1 MVISM
6 KKAYLTVY
14 LSLSLGVIL
23 SLILALTEAARVNAI
38 RMQIECVTDTACNS
52 ILAEYHRQLLEQY
65 ELFYVDTSYGTAN
78 AAYANTEEHLRNYM
92 EHNFSLQDV
101 FILQNYRDIM
111 KLSTEDVS
119 LLSAAI
125 ATDEQGIGLKRQAV
139 LYMKD
144 KVGLSLAEDIMKN
157 LQAATQYEQESTQL
171 QEQRQ
176 NVDEQLN
183 EMINQKEENLPPEKK
198 IIETENGPQEIEV
211 QPKITRDNPAD
222 IVNAS
227 RGLSVLQLV
236 VKDVDSLSYR
246 QITPSNYV
254 TGRQLHTGSGKQE
267 GMEYP
272 DSFLENVIF
281 HEYILEKCSRYTE
294 VLDKSLLKYQTE
306 YIICGKDSDDKNL
319 EAIMNRLLLLREAAN
334 VLYLMSDS
342 AKMAEIQ
349 ALSMTLSL
357 ICMVPEAEPLVR
369 YSILFAW
376 AYVESIRDVRVLFNK
391 GKVPLMKTSSTWG
404 TGLLKM
410 TQFRENYEDG
420 SNTEGLSY
428 EDYLRIFLCLT
439 DENKVTMRL
448 MDIMEMDIRQ
458 TAGNENFRMDACMDC
473 FEICAAVNSAYGYGF
488 TIQRK
493 YGYELTG

>member
-1 MVISM
+1 M

-52 ILAEYHRQLLEQY
+52 VLAEYHRQLLEQY
-65 ELFYVDTSYGTAN
+65 ELFYVDTAYGTAN
-78 AAYANTEEHLRNYM
+78 AAYANTEAHLRSYM
-92 EHNFSLQDV
+92 EHNFSLHD
-101 FILQNYRDIM
+101 ITTLRNYRDVLG
-111 KLSTEDVS
+111 LSTEDVS

-125 ATDEQGIGLKRQAV
+125 ATDQQGIGLKRQAV

-144 KVGLSLAEDIMKN
+144 KVGLTFAEDIIKN
-157 LQAATQYEQESTQL
+157 LQTVMQYEQESTGIK
-171 QEQRQ
+171 EQRQ
-176 NVDEQLN
+176 NVEEQLN
-183 EMINQKEENLPPEKK
+183 EMINQKEESLPVEKK

-211 QPKITRDNPAD
+211 KPEITRDNPAD
-222 IVNAS
+222 IVNAA
-227 RGLSVLQLV
+227 RGFSILQLV
-236 VKDVDSLSYR
+236 IKDANAISY
-246 QITPSNYV
+246 QKITPSNYV
-254 TGRQLHTGSGKQE
+254 SGRQLHAGSGRQE
-267 GMEYP
+267 GMKYP
-272 DSFLENVIF
+272 DSLLENIVF

-319 EAIMNRLLLLREAAN
+319 EGIMNRLLLLREVAN

-349 ALSMTLSL
+349 ALSMTLTL

-376 AYVESIRDVRVLFNK
+376 AYVESIRDVRILFNN
-391 GKVPLMKTSSTWG
+391 GKVPLLKSSSTWE
-404 TGLLKM
+404 TELLKM
-410 TQFRENYEDG
+410 TQFQEDYEEG
-420 SNTEGLSY
+420 SGGEGLSY
-428 EDYLRIFLCLT
+428 EDYLRLFLCLM
-439 DENKVTMRL
+439 DEDTVTMRL

-458 TAGNENFRMDACMDC
+458 TAGNENFRMDACMDY
-473 FEICAAVNSAYGYGF
+473 FEMLAGVSSAYGYDF

-493 YGYELTG
+493 YGYEPTG

>member
-1 MVISM
+1 M

-52 ILAEYHRQLLEQY
+52 VLAEYHRQLLEQY
-65 ELFYVDTSYGTAN
+65 ELFYVDTTYGTAN
-78 AAYANTEEHLRNYM
+78 AAYANTEAHLKSYM

-101 FILQNYRDIM
+101 TTLRNCRDILG
-111 KLSTEDVS
+111 LSTEDVS

-144 KVGLSLAEDIMKN
+144 KVGLSFAEDIMKN
-157 LQAATQYEQESTQL
+157 LQTVTQYEQESTKI

-176 NVDEQLN
+176 DVEEQLN
-183 EMINQKEENLPPEKK
+183 EMINQKEESLPVEKK

-211 QPKITRDNPAD
+211 KPKITRDNPAD
-222 IVNAS
+222 IVNAA
-227 RGLSVLQLV
+227 RGFSILQLV
-236 VKDVDSLSYR
+236 IKDANAISY
-246 QITPSNYV
+246 QKITPSNYV
-254 TGRQLHTGSGKQE
+254 TGRQLHVGSGRQE

-272 DSFLENVIF
+272 HSLLENIVF

-294 VLDKSLLKYQTE
+294 VFDKSLLKYQTE

-319 EAIMNRLLLLREAAN
+319 EGIMNRLLLLREVAN

-349 ALSMTLSL
+349 ALSMTLTL

-376 AYVESIRDVRVLFNK
+376 AYVESIRDVRILFNN
-391 GKVPLMKTSSTWG
+391 GKVPLVKSSSTWG
-404 TGLLKM
+404 TGLLQM
-410 TQFRENYEDG
+410 TRFQGNYEEG
-420 SNTEGLSY
+420 SGGEGLSY
-428 EDYLRIFLCLT
+428 EDYLRIFLCLM
-439 DENKVTMRL
+439 DEDMVTMRL
-448 MDIMEMDIRQ
+448 MDVMEMDIRQ

-473 FEICAAVNSAYGYGF
+473 FEMLAGVSSGYGYDF

-493 YGYELTG
+493 YGYEPTG

>member
-1 MVISM
+1 M

-38 RMQIECVTDTACNS
+38 RMQIECVADTACNS
-52 ILAEYHRQLLEQY
+52 VLAEYHRQLLEQY

-78 AAYANTEEHLRNYM
+78 AVYANTEAHLKSYM

-101 FILQNYRDIM
+101 SVLRSYRDVLQ
-111 KLSTEDVS
+111 LSAEDVS

-144 KVGLSLAEDIMKN
+144 KVGLSLAEELMKN
-157 LQAATQYEQESTQL
+157 VQIVTQYEQESANL
-171 QEQRQ
+171 QKQRQ
-176 NVDEQLN
+176 DVEEQLN
-183 EMINQKEENLPPEKK
+183 EMIHEKEESLPPEKRT
-198 IIETENGPQEIEV
+198 IETDDGTEEIEV
-211 QPKITRDNPAD
+211 QPEITRDNPAD
-222 IVNAS
+222 IVNAA
-227 RGLSVLQLV
+227 RGLSILRLV
-236 VKDVDSLSYR
+236 IKDANSISY
-246 QITPSNYV
+246 QKITPSNYV
-254 TGRQLHTGSGKQE
+254 TGRQLHVGSGRQE
-267 GMEYP
+267 GMSYP
-272 DSFLENVIF
+272 DSFFENVVF
-281 HEYILEKCSRYTE
+281 YEYILEKCGKYTE

-342 AKMAEIQ
+342 TKMAEIQ
-349 ALSMTLSL
+349 ALSTTLTL

-369 YSILFAW
+369 YSIMFAW
-376 AYVESIRDVRVLFNK
+376 AYVESIRDVRVLFNG
-391 GKVPLMKTSSTWG
+391 GKVPLMKTNGTWG

-410 TQFRENYEDG
+410 TQFQGNYETGGG
-420 SNTEGLSY
+420 SEGLSY

-439 DENKVTMRL
+439 DEDKVTMRL

-458 TAGNENFRMDACMDC
+458 TAGNENFRMDACTDY
-473 FEICAAVNSAYGYGF
+473 FEMLAGVRSEYGYNF

-493 YGYELTG
+493 YGYEPVG

>member
-1 MVISM
+1 MVVSM

-14 LSLSLGVIL
+14 LSLSLGIIL

-38 RMQIECVTDTACNS
+38 RMQIECVMDTGCNS

-65 ELFYVDTSYGTAN
+65 ELFYVDTSYGTTS
-78 AAYANTEEHLRNYM
+78 AAYANTEEHLRDYM

-101 FILQNYRDIM
+101 STLQSYRDM
-111 KLSTEDVS
+111 LKLSTEDVS

-144 KVGLSLAEDIMKN
+144 KVGLSFAEDVMN
-157 LQAATQYEQESTQL
+157 NVQTVTQYEQESAGI

-176 NVDEQLN
+176 DVEEQLN
-183 EMINQKEENLPPEKK
+183 EMINEKEKSLPPEKK

-211 QPKITRDNPAD
+211 QPEITRDNPAD
-222 IVNAS
+222 IVNAT
-227 RGLSVLQLV
+227 RGFSILQLV
-236 VKDVDSLSYR
+236 IKDMNSLSY
-246 QITPSNYV
+246 QKITPSNYV

-272 DSFLENVIF
+272 NSFVENVVF

-294 VLDKSLLKYQTE
+294 VFDKSLLKYQTE

-349 ALSMTLSL
+349 ALSTTLTL

-369 YSILFAW
+369 YSIMFAW
-376 AYVESIRDVRVLFNK
+376 AYVESIHDVRVLFNK
-391 GKVPLMKTSSTWG
+391 GKVPLIKTSSTWE

-410 TQFRENYEDG
+410 TQFQENYDDG
-420 SNTEGLSY
+420 SSGEGLSY
-428 EDYLRIFLCLT
+428 EDYLRILLCLT
-439 DENKVTMRL
+439 DEDTVTMRL

-473 FEICAAVNSAYGYGF
+473 FEICAVVSSAYGYEF
-488 TIQRK
+488 SIQRK